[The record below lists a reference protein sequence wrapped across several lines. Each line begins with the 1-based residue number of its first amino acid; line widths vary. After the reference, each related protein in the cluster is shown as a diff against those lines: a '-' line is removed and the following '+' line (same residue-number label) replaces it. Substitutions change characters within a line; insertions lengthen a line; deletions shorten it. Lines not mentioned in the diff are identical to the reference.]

1 MPAVVDMA
9 RSDNGAAG
17 RSDRRPEFLRATRS
31 LPIIAGMARISV
43 SAADEAG
50 LEVRI
55 ASLTAALPDGT
66 EITVVRGTVYERHGM
81 PPTPAALVITPS
93 A

>member
-1 MPAVVDMA
+1 M
-9 RSDNGAAG
+9 
-17 RSDRRPEFLRATRS
+17 TR
-31 LPIIAGMARISV
+31 IFV
-43 SAADEAG
+43 SAIDEAA

-55 ASLTAALPDGT
+55 AARTAAFGEDADV
-66 EITVVRGTVYERHGM
+66 TVVRGTVYNRPGM

>member
-1 MPAVVDMA
+1 
-9 RSDNGAAG
+9 
-17 RSDRRPEFLRATRS
+17 
-31 LPIIAGMARISV
+31 MARISV

-50 LEVRI
+50 LEARI
-55 ASLTAALPDGT
+55 ASLTAAFPDDT
-66 EITVVRGTVYERHGM
+66 EITVVRGTVYDRPGM

>member
-1 MPAVVDMA
+1 MA
-9 RSDNGAAG
+9 RSHNAGAAG
-17 RSDRRPEFLRATRS
+17 LDRRPEFLRNPRS
-31 LPIIAGMARISV
+31 LPIIAGMTRISV
-43 SAADEAG
+43 SGADEAD

-55 ASLTAALPDGT
+55 ASLTAAFPDDT
-66 EITVVRGTVYERHGM
+66 KITVVRGTVYNRPGM

>member
-1 MPAVVDMA
+1 
-9 RSDNGAAG
+9 
-17 RSDRRPEFLRATRS
+17 
-31 LPIIAGMARISV
+31 MARISV
-43 SAADEAG
+43 SATDEDA

-55 ASLTAALPDGT
+55 ASLTAALREHT
-66 EITVVRGTVYERHGM
+66 EVTVVRGTVYNRPGM